1 MRFINCLLSI
11 LIFLLFSKCI
21 DNQNNKKPNITSK
34 VVSEIITNKDSLLV
48 KGMVLIPS
56 GIFEMGSVNEE
67 GFYDEYPKHVVKINS
82 FWMDKTEV
90 TNAQFKKFVD
100 ETGYITTAEKKID
113 WDEIKEG
120 LPVNTPK
127 PHDSLLEPSS
137 LVFRYTESSVNLQ
150 DHTQWWKFQ
159 KGANWKNPWG
169 PGSSIDGKENYPVVH
184 ISWNDAQAYCEW
196 AGKRLPTEAE
206 WEYASRGGINH
217 SVYSWGNQIINAGLP
232 KANTWDGEF
241 PYKNSLKDNFEFL
254 APVKKF
260 IPNGYG
266 LYDIAGN
273 VWEWCYD
280 WYRHDY
286 YKEFENNIADNPIG
300 PESSLDPNEP
310 YLPKKVMRGGSFLC
324 NDSYCSGFR
333 NSMRMKTSPDTSSIH
348 AGFRT
353 VLDAS

>member
-113 WDEIKEG
+113 WDEIKKG
-120 LPVNTPK
+120 LPENTPK

-159 KGANWKNPWG
+159 KGANWKILG
-169 PGSSIDGKENYPVVH
+169 DLVVQLMVKKTILLF
-184 ISWNDAQAYCEW
+184 ISVGMMLKPIVNGLVKDSQLRQN
-196 AGKRLPTEAE
+196 GNMHPEAE
-206 WEYASRGGINH
+206 LTI
-217 SVYSWGNQIINAGLP
+217 L
-232 KANTWDGEF
+232 
-241 PYKNSLKDNFEFL
+241 
-254 APVKKF
+254 
-260 IPNGYG
+260 
-266 LYDIAGN
+266 
-273 VWEWCYD
+273 
-280 WYRHDY
+280 
-286 YKEFENNIADNPIG
+286 
-300 PESSLDPNEP
+300 
-310 YLPKKVMRGGSFLC
+310 
-324 NDSYCSGFR
+324 
-333 NSMRMKTSPDTSSIH
+333 SIL
-348 AGFRT
+348 G
-353 VLDAS
+353 VIK

>member
-1 MRFINCLLSI
+1 M
-11 LIFLLFSKCI
+11 
-21 DNQNNKKPNITSK
+21 
-34 VVSEIITNKDSLLV
+34 
-48 KGMVLIPS
+48 
-56 GIFEMGSVNEE
+56 
-67 GFYDEYPKHVVKINS
+67 
-82 FWMDKTEV
+82 
-90 TNAQFKKFVD
+90 
-100 ETGYITTAEKKID
+100 
-113 WDEIKEG
+113 
-120 LPVNTPK
+120 
-127 PHDSLLEPSS
+127 LEPSS
-137 LVFRYTESSVNLQ
+137 LVFKYTESSVNLQ

-217 SVYSWGNQIINAGLP
+217 SVYSWGNQIINTGLP

-286 YKEFENNIADNPIG
+286 YKEFENNIANNPIG
-300 PESSLDPNEP
+300 PENSFDPNEP

>member
-11 LIFLLFSKCI
+11 LVFLVLFNCI
-21 DNQNNKKPNITSK
+21 DNQNYKKTNITTK
-34 VVSEIITNKDSLLV
+34 VVSEIITAKDSLLV
-48 KGMVLIPS
+48 KDMVLIPS
-56 GIFEMGSVNEE
+56 GTFEMGSVNKE
-67 GFYDEYPKHVVKINS
+67 GFYDEYPRHVVKINS

-113 WDEIKEG
+113 WDEIKKG
-120 LPVNTPK
+120 LPKNTPK
-127 PHDSLLEPSS
+127 PNDSLLEPSS
-137 LVFRYTESSVNLQ
+137 LVFKYTESSVNLQ

-169 PGSSIDGKENYPVVH
+169 PGSSIDGKDDYPVVH

-217 SVYSWGNQIINAGLP
+217 SVYSWGNQIINTGLP

-300 PESSLDPNEP
+300 PENSFDPNEP